1 LLLIEGLTE
10 VCRQVLLL
18 AGLSLFLEVLLPGGN
33 LKKYTQ
39 FVMGLLL
46 VATLLN
52 PLLGLTRGLAPE
64 IEASVFR
71 DMRQL
76 LDDKGGAADATERII
91 TAGSNLA
98 DGAKAQAAQELA
110 SGLERQIASLA
121 GLAPGVEDCAVE
133 VNLLYDLAE
142 QNSWHNWGQVVIV
155 LTIEQ
160 SRLAQ
165 AESIGQQVRQ
175 TVADFYDIEPAAVQV
190 SVAGYTSE
198 NYPDENSLEE

>member
-1 LLLIEGLTE
+1 MLLIDGLTE

-33 LKKYTQ
+33 LKKYSQ

-76 LDDKGGAADATERII
+76 LAGDDKDSSTEQII

-110 SGLERQIASLA
+110 SGLERQIASLV
-121 GLAPGVEDCAVE
+121 GLASGVEDCTVE
-133 VNLLYDLAE
+133 VNLYADLLYDTGE
-142 QNSWHNWGQVVIV
+142 QNSWHNWGQVIIV

-160 SRLAQ
+160 SRLEQ
-165 AESIGQQVRQ
+165 AENIGSQVRQ

-190 SVAGYTSE
+190 SVASYGDMGGSF
-198 NYPDENSLEE
+198 PEE